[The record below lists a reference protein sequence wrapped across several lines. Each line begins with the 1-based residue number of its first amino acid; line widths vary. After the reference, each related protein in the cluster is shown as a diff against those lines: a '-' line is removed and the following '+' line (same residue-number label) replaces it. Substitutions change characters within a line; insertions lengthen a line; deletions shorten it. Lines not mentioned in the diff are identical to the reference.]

1 MSWNQAAF
9 TTLWTPAESAE
20 ALYPLESFAITAS
33 GSFGTG
39 IVSFDDR
46 EGLERLMSDSDRLF
60 LRIEPLLGFCLFCE
74 ELVHDVAECAQWD
87 IAFGF

>member
-46 EGLERLMSDSDRLF
+46 EGLDGSEVTGGFVGFTAMYGACVGLHWTSEASDLN
-60 LRIEPLLGFCLFCE
+60 
-74 ELVHDVAECAQWD
+74 
-87 IAFGF
+87 